1 MKQLVELQKHES
13 DFAKLDAELIFV
25 FREEK
30 EGVEG
35 LKKIRD
41 KHKATYTLAL
51 DYEKKS
57 SQAYSS
63 DKMTF
68 DNFVIDKAGIVRKA
82 IDGTLRERATSG
94 ALLKEL
100 KTIEESKDS
109 PAK

>member
-1 MKQLVELQKHES
+1 MKQLVELQKHAS

-35 LKKIRD
+35 LKKIKD

-57 SQAYSS
+57 SKSYSIG
-63 DKMTF
+63 KMTF
-68 DNFVIDKAGIVRKA
+68 DNYVIDKSGIVRKA
-82 IDGTLRERATSG
+82 IDGTLRERATSD
-94 ALLKEL
+94 ALLEEL
-100 KTIEESKDS
+100 KSIQENQERHSK
-109 PAK
+109 